1 MKCINCDSSTFRTS
15 KLRLF
20 DIARLLFMQY
30 PVRCRHCH
38 ARKFVSVVAAFGI
51 YRARKQ
57 RRQQV
62 GRPLAP

>member
-1 MKCINCDSSTFRTS
+1 
-15 KLRLF
+15 
-20 DIARLLFMQY
+20 LLFMQY

-38 ARKFVSVVAAFGI
+38 ARKFVSAVAAYGL

-62 GRPLAP
+62 GRPVAP